1 MVFSSGSS
9 ICNRWSSI
17 YFLYQQTSEKIGR
30 TNRVSLE
37 QLPDESSQESS
48 LDNMKSSLQ
57 YQRTNSLLLDEVLP
71 PLRSDIIIEIAQHE
85 GEELLILRDE
95 LQLAPQE
102 LALDQDAVYILQKLD
117 GTKSINDIAKE
128 LNTELGANVNV
139 ADLALLIRT
148 LNDSLFI
155 ENSAYN
161 EALDFLDSDVV
172 YPVCVGTCYPESADE
187 LSEYLDKLLA
197 ESPERAYPQ
206 NAKAILAPHIDFRVN
221 TSVYAPAFNAIKQ
234 SEFDVVVQIGTSHYG
249 TQDRFILTN
258 KNFLNPL
265 GELQTDKE
273 LVQKLRDEL
282 PFELTTNDIA
292 YMPEHS
298 FEFHQILLKH
308 IFPQKQFTILPI
320 LVTSFADFIGR
331 NESQQSVKQPSSDE
345 RISIFCATLKK
356 VLSESGKKPLFIIS
370 GDLAHIGKR
379 FGDAWSAEEKLDEL
393 RTVDYEVMDAIS
405 KGDSR
410 YFFNTIAS
418 VNDKNR
424 VCGLPPVY
432 TFLEAIK
439 PGKSTVLGYEQ
450 WNDSPTGTAVSF
462 GSCAWY

>member
-1 MVFSSGSS
+1 MSPDTSSGEPS
-9 ICNRWSSI
+9 
-17 YFLYQQTSEKIGR
+17 QDR
-30 TNRVSLE
+30 TDNKVSN
-37 QLPDESSQESS
+37 SSQ
-48 LDNMKSSLQ
+48 Q
-57 YQRTNSLLLDEVLP
+57 YRRNSLLLDEILP
-71 PLRSDIIIEIAQHE
+71 PLRSDIIIEIAKHE
-85 GEELLILRDE
+85 DEELLILRDE

-102 LALDQDAVYILQKLD
+102 LALDQDAIYILQKLD
-117 GTKSINDIAKE
+117 GTKSINNIAKE

-155 ENSAYN
+155 ENSAYS
-161 EALDFLDSDVV
+161 EAMDFLDSDIV
-172 YPVCVGTCYPESADE
+172 YPVCSGVCYPEEANE
-187 LSEYLDKLLA
+187 LNEYLDKLLSQ
-197 ESPERAYPQ
+197 SPERAYPQ

-234 SEFDVVVQIGTSHYG
+234 HDFDLVVQIGTSHYG
-249 TQDRFILTN
+249 TQDRFILTE

-273 LVQKLRDEL
+273 LVKRLRDEL
-282 PFELTTNDIA
+282 PFELTYNDIA

-298 FEFHQILLKH
+298 FEFHQVLLKH
-308 IFPQKQFTILPI
+308 IFPQKSFTVLPI
-320 LVTSFADFIGR
+320 LVTSFGDFTGTEEENNLR
-331 NESQQSVKQPSSDE
+331 HPSSDE
-345 RISIFCATLKK
+345 RVSIFCNTLNK
-356 VLSESGKKPLFIIS
+356 VIAESGRNPLYLIS

-379 FGDAWSAEEKLDEL
+379 FGDNWSAESKLDEL
-393 RTVDYEVMDAIS
+393 RITDYEIMDAIS

-418 VNDKNR
+418 NTDKNR

-450 WNDSPTGTAVSF
+450 WNDSPTESAVSF